1 MLCSDLMK
9 LEVECCLDTALVHEA
24 AVAMRDR
31 DVGFLPICG
40 EARVAVGTLTD
51 RDIVVRALAFGR
63 AGDATLVSAIMTPEV
78 VACHPEDELA
88 VAEQL
93 MIRFQKSRI
102 MCVDG
107 GRRVVGVISLSDV
120 AKVEPHGHAGRVAA
134 AIAIREAAALPRKAL
149 TEGEALTCAEVMKRG
164 VECCRFEE
172 SAASVA
178 RIMQQRN
185 VGFVPV
191 CNDAGAVRGV
201 LTDRDLVL
209 RVVAERRDADATRA
223 DQVLTPEVVVCS
235 PDDLLRD
242 AEEQMARHKKSRIVC
257 VDERKRPVG
266 VISLSDVA
274 RVERAK
280 AVTRVLR
287 AVSTRTHVTA

>member
-1 MLCSDLMK
+1 MK
-9 LEVECCLDTALVHEA
+9 LDVAPCLDSALVHEA
-24 AVAMRDR
+24 AAAMRDR
-31 DVGFLPICG
+31 DVGFLPICD
-40 EARVAVGTLTD
+40 ETRVVVGTLTD
-51 RDIVVRALAFGR
+51 RDIVVRALAVGR
-63 AGDATLVSAIMTPEV
+63 AGDETRVSDVMTPEV

-102 MCVDG
+102 VCVDG
-107 GRRVVGVISLSDV
+107 DRRVVGVISLSDI

-134 AIAIREAAALPRKAL
+134 AIAIREAAALPKKAL
-149 TEGEALTCAEVMKRG
+149 AEGAVLSCADVMKRD
-164 VECCRFEE
+164 VECCRSEE
-172 SAASVA
+172 TAASVA
-178 RIMQQRN
+178 RIMRQRN

-209 RVVAERRDADATRA
+209 RVVAERRDPDVTRA
-223 DQVLTPEVVVCS
+223 EQVLTPEVVFCS
-235 PDDLLRD
+235 PEDRLEH
-242 AEEQMARHKKSRIVC
+242 AEKQMARHKKSRILC
-257 VDERKRPVG
+257 VDDQKRPLG

-287 AVSTRTHVTA
+287 AVSTRTHLNA